1 MSVATNRLP
10 ATASRNPRR
19 PDIAAMR
26 LTDWLLERPLVYR
39 TWQKPFVEQKLA
51 PILRSSDFTRARR
64 VLDVGC
70 GPGTNTSHF
79 GNADYVGIDINPSYI
94 ASARRRYS
102 RRFVVAD
109 VTSYSATAEG
119 AFDFIL
125 VNSLLHHVATPGVR
139 RLLSHLATLLSDDG
153 HVHIVDLVL
162 PPERFS
168 IPRALARADR
178 GDYPRPLAEWR
189 QLFGEAFEIVDFEAF
204 PLVAGGV
211 TLWNLVYCKGRV
223 RTAA

>member
-1 MSVATNRLP
+1 MKL
-10 ATASRNPRR
+10 
-19 PDIAAMR
+19 I
-26 LTDWLLERPLVYR
+26 DWLLERPLVYR
-39 TWQKPFVEQKLA
+39 AWQKPFVEQKLS
-51 PILRSSDFTRARR
+51 PIRRRGDITRARR

-70 GPGTNTSHF
+70 GPGTNTSQF

-94 ASARRRYS
+94 ASAMRRHP

-109 VTSYSATAEG
+109 VTTYSATDEG
-119 AFDFIL
+119 KFDFIF
-125 VNSLLHHVATPGVR
+125 VNSLLHHIDTPGVR
-139 RLLSHLATLLSDDG
+139 RLLSHLAILLSDEG

-178 GDYPRPLAEWR
+178 GDFPRPLEEWR
-189 QLFGEAFEIVDFEAF
+189 QLFGEAFEIVDFEAY

-211 TLWNLVYCKGRV
+211 TLWNLVYCKGRI
-223 RTAA
+223 RAAACDLAAMRRAAADPCR